1 MPRQVLTTFFAA
13 FAIACGGR
21 AQALIYEYGPWNTG
35 AMDPQPSGWPLT
47 DAERTYVTTKA
58 EFQRRPGAEASK
70 YLPTLWPVVPAAGHW
85 GSSTPT
91 AWLDTHTKLV
101 NHVNAFTSA
110 TPTGKLDVLL
120 VGDSITQQWGSTLDN
135 KPLNAAW
142 QSRFGQ
148 YTALNIGIGGDK
160 IQNVLWR
167 LDHGGVAGLDPRV
180 VVLMIGN
187 NNMFYV
193 GETTHAAVAK
203 GVRVTVNNLREKFP
217 NADIIVTDIL
227 PAHSPGNAFYENI
240 KLTNTAIA
248 NLNLAAMPNVHVL
261 PMWNDYVNA
270 DGTRKS
276 NLFLADNIHL
286 SQPDGSGNDG
296 YSLYAAKLDP
306 VITALVPEPSSI
318 TLVAIAG
325 LVGLLAL
332 HPRTLRRP
340 WPQTPLPSVRIFP

>member
-1 MPRQVLTTFFAA
+1 MRHLFSTIIIAA
-13 FAIACGGR
+13 FALVCGR
-21 AQALIYEYGPWNTG
+21 QAQALIYEYGPWNTG
-35 AMDPQPSGWPLT
+35 GMDPQISGWPIS

-58 EFQRRPGAEASK
+58 EYQRRPGAEAGK

-101 NHVNAFTSA
+101 NHVGAYTTAN
-110 TPTGKLDVLL
+110 PNGKVDVLL

-148 YTALNIGIGGDK
+148 YSALNIGIGGDK

-167 LDHGGVAGLDPRV
+167 LDHGGVSGLDPRV

-193 GETTHAAVAK
+193 GETSHAAVAK
-203 GVRVTVNNLREKFP
+203 GVKVTVDNLREKFP
-217 NADIIVTDIL
+217 AASIIVTDIL

-248 NLNLAAMPNVHVL
+248 NLNLAAMPNVYML
-261 PMWNDYVNA
+261 PLWNDYVNA
-270 DGTRKS
+270 DGTRKT
-276 NLFLADNIHL
+276 NLFLSDNIHL
-286 SQPDGSGNDG
+286 SQPNGTGNDG

-306 VITALVPEPSSI
+306 VITALVPEPS
-318 TLVAIAG
+318 AIVLLATAS
-325 LVGLLAL
+325 LVGLAC
-332 HPRTLRRP
+332 RRSRRHR
-340 WPQTPLPSVRIFP
+340 LS

>member
-1 MPRQVLTTFFAA
+1 MRRRHVSTCIAA
-13 FAIACGGR
+13 FVLLYGAPAE
-21 AQALIYEYGPWNTG
+21 ALIYEYGPWNTG

-58 EFQRRPGAEASK
+58 EYQRRPGAEASK

-101 NHVNAFTSA
+101 NHVNAYTTANPS
-110 TPTGKLDVLL
+110 GKLDVLL

-167 LDHGGVAGLDPRV
+167 LDHGGVTGLDPRV

-193 GETTHAAVAK
+193 GETTVAAVAK
-203 GVRVTVNNLREKFP
+203 GVKVTVNNLREKFP

-227 PAHSPGNAFYENI
+227 PAHSPGNTFYENI

-248 NLNLAAMPNVHVL
+248 NLNLAADPKVHML
-261 PMWNDYVNA
+261 SMWDDYVNA

-286 SQPDGSGNDG
+286 SQPNGTGNDG
-296 YSLYAAKLDP
+296 YSLYAAELDP
-306 VITALVPEPSSI
+306 LITALVPEPSSI
-318 TLVAIAG
+318 TLVAAAG

-332 HPRTLRRP
+332 HHRTHRRK
-340 WPQTPLPSVRIFP
+340 